1 MRIVAGSAKGRVLAA
16 PKSDDVIRPT
26 ADRVRETLFNV
37 LGQRCDGLTVLDL
50 FAGTGALGLEAVS
63 RGAIKAVLVD
73 REREAL
79 ELCRL
84 NASAL
89 KFNDRVEIVSASAI
103 AAIGLLGKKGQV
115 FELVFSDPPYALT
128 AGVSVLEALG
138 QSKVVSDGGVV
149 VIEHGKEEQLPQRV
163 GDFTQIDER
172 DFGTAIVTLFRHSPT
187 DQKALTAP
195 DA

>member
-63 RGAIKAVLVD
+63 RGAEKAVLVD
-73 REREAL
+73 RGREAL
-79 ELCRL
+79 ELCRQ
-84 NASAL
+84 NTAAL
-89 KFNDRVEIVSASAI
+89 KFTEKVEILPASAI
-103 AAIGLLGKKGQV
+103 EGIAMLGKKGRV

-138 QSKVVSDGGVV
+138 QAGVVSEGGVV
-149 VIEHGKEEQLPQRV
+149 VIEHGKQEQLPPRV
-163 GDFTQIDER
+163 GDFVQIDER
-172 DFGTAIVTLFRHSPT
+172 DFGTAIVTLFRHE
-187 DQKALTAP
+187 KH
-195 DA
+195 